1 MATNTKRTVLLIA
14 LAALL
19 LALYL
24 PARACCEITTM
35 PPTPDPDPP
44 VSSTRSPELFLP
56 LVAGGAMPGVE
67 IVTPTPTSTATPTA
81 TATPIPTFHPTLTIV
96 TPTP

>member
-1 MATNTKRTVLLIA
+1 MKMSSKKRAILMIV

-24 PARACCEITTM
+24 PARACCETT
-35 PPTPDPDPP
+35 PPLTPDPNPP
-44 VSSTRSPELFLP
+44 ISSTRSPELFLP
-56 LVAGGAMPGVE
+56 LVAGGALIGIE
-67 IVTPTPTSTATPTA
+67 IVTPTPTNTATPTA
-81 TATPIPTFHPTLTIV
+81 TSTPIPPIHPTLTIV